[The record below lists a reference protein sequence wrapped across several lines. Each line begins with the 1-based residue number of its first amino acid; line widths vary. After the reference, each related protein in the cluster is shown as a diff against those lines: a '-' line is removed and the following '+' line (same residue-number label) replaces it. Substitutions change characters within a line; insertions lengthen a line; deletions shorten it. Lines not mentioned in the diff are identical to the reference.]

1 VSGYSWLYA
10 LGVAL
15 LALFLPILSYLA
27 LIYRELGRM
36 NTGRVHEHLEIFEA
50 QIEPRINLR
59 RRSAGRTFRILGHFW
74 LAFLVL
80 ETTRG
85 VLFFASSTWEALL
98 ELTVFI
104 VLEVVFAMHF
114 IPDMLLYR
122 TSGRWLLKVMPLI
135 KAAMVIAWPVRV
147 FLEGAESLARISEQ
161 EVRETP
167 EQRTEEGIE
176 ALVEAA
182 EEEGF
187 IEPDQADLI
196 EQVVE
201 FSDKRV
207 REVMTPR
214 PDIEAIAA
222 DATLEELHAKV
233 IGTHF
238 TRIPVFEKSLDDI
251 QGVVHSQDL
260 LQIADTD
267 LPKRKVRELM
277 RPVLLMPETKVGSEL
292 LKEMRQKNQPMAIII
307 DEHGSVA
314 GLATIEDLVEEIVGE
329 SSGDRLRPAP
339 DVVKE
344 PDGALVLRG
353 STPIDRV
360 EEILKIQFGKKSD
373 ETVTTIAGLLSHV
386 SGKVPAPGER
396 FDLEG
401 YRFEVLEAN
410 QRKVLRLRARKQ
422 AADTGATAKKSRAAQ
437 NLRR

>member
-1 VSGYSWLYA
+1 MTGYPWLYA
-10 LGVAL
+10 LGVVL
-15 LALFLPILSYLA
+15 LALFLPIYSYLT
-27 LIYRELGRM
+27 LIFRELGRM
-36 NTGRVHEHLEIFEA
+36 NTGRVYEHLEIFEA
-50 QIEPRINLR
+50 EIEPKLKLNRK
-59 RRSAGRTFRILGHFW
+59 SAGRTFRILGHFW
-74 LAFLVL
+74 LAFVVL

-85 VLFFASSTWEALL
+85 VIFFVPGTWEAVL
-98 ELTVFI
+98 ELSVFVI
-104 VLEVVFAMHF
+104 LEVVFAMHF

-122 TSGRWLLKVMPLI
+122 TTGRWLLKVMPLI
-135 KAAMVIAWPVRV
+135 KASIVIAWPVRV

-161 EVRETP
+161 EVEKTQ

-182 EEEGF
+182 EEEGI

-214 PDIEAIAA
+214 PDIVAIAA
-222 DATLEELHAKV
+222 DASLEDLHAKV
-233 IGTHF
+233 VETRF
-238 TRIPVFEKSLDDI
+238 ARIPVFEKSLDDLH
-251 QGVVHSQDL
+251 GVVYAQDL
-260 LQIADTD
+260 LQVADAD
-267 LPKRKVRELM
+267 LTRRKVRELM
-277 RPVLLMPETKVGSEL
+277 RPVLLMPETKVASEL
-292 LKEMRQKNQPMAIII
+292 LKEMRQKNQPVAIVI

-314 GLATIEDLVEEIVGE
+314 GIATLEDLVEEIVGE
-329 SSGDRLRPAP
+329 STKDGLHPAP
-339 DVVKE
+339 ELVKE
-344 PDGALVLRG
+344 ADGGLLFRG

-360 EEILKIQFGKKSD
+360 EEILGVHFGKKSD

-386 SGKVPAPGER
+386 GGKVPAPGEQ

-422 AADTGATAKKSRAAQ
+422 PAGAHAS
-437 NLRR
+437 